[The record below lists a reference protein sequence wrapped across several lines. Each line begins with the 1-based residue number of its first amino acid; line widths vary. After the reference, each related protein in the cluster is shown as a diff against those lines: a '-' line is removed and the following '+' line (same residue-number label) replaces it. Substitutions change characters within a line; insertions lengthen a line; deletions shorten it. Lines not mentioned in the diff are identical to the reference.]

1 MANLDFKI
9 KKRIKES
16 CKKDA
21 QVANIKEQQRTEKKN
36 SEIRVD
42 RYTPSLNQHHVEE
55 IHF

>member
-21 QVANIKEQQRTEKKN
+21 QVANIKEQQRTEKNK
-36 SEIRVD
+36 
-42 RYTPSLNQHHVEE
+42 
-55 IHF
+55 